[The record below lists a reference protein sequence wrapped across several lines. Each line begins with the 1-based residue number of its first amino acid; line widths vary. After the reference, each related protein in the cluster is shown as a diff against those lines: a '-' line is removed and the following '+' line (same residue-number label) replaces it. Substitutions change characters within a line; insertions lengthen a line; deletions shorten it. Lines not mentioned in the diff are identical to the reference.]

1 MQRSESIST
10 LLTHHKAGADA
21 EPSCGFRGRHVS
33 IFPYTT
39 RSTRSENVPN
49 PRRAPAMRSIV
60 VASWTALLLSIL
72 AAAEPALAADS
83 FILATG
89 RRDPRIY
96 AIDFKAAV
104 RTPTAIVSRSKV
116 QVDRLDG
123 TPLGDPAN
131 IVLSEDRRTAYVINH
146 HGALNNAEFLQHGG
160 RGSVAVMNVQ
170 KMLDPRLDNTDG
182 ALERSYDS
190 GYFGAVGLVILPDV
204 LLVSHSENWLTEDGS
219 NRISLIDRK
228 TGSRRGQIEMALGH
242 PGHACPNFPVPF
254 VSPTPPPVVPF
265 ATPDP
270 QFGCWPNPEFLA
282 LGRGS
287 DGKTYLFPGNA
298 GTNDVS
304 VMDLHQA
311 LAGVRVVETAP
322 RVPVQTGP
330 FGIKASPNG
339 KFIAVTARESGQA
352 DFEGNTISIIDVDH
366 ARAGAAGAEAARIRV
381 GTDDPN
387 GQTRPFTVAWTPDGR
402 QIIVANYRTNNVS
415 IVDLRKALAHDP
427 HAEVARI
434 PVTRLDA
441 LPGNPKGTAVTSD
454 GRYAVVSGGPRLD
467 PTAPASG
474 TVWIIDLRSRAV
486 VATVT
491 GVGNDPYGLTLVEG
505 DED

>member
-1 MQRSESIST
+1 MR
-10 LLTHHKAGADA
+10 HKL
-21 EPSCGFRGRHVS
+21 VL
-33 IFPYTT
+33 
-39 RSTRSENVPN
+39 
-49 PRRAPAMRSIV
+49 
-60 VASWTALLLSIL
+60 SWAAFLLSNL
-72 AAAEPALAADS
+72 GVADIAFADDM

-96 AIDFKAAV
+96 AIDFKAALN
-104 RTPTAIVSRSKV
+104 RHNNNTPNAIVSRSKV
-116 QVDRLDG
+116 LPDRLDG
-123 TPLGDPAN
+123 TPVGDPAN
-131 IVLSEDRRTAYVINH
+131 IVLTEDRRTAYVINH
-146 HGALNNAEFLQHGG
+146 HGAVVNAEFLQHGG
-160 RGSVAVMNVQ
+160 RGSVSVMNVE
-170 KMLDPRLDNTDG
+170 KMLRSEFDNTAR
-182 ALERSYDS
+182 ALEQSYDS
-190 GYFGAVGLVILPDV
+190 GYFGAVGLLVLPEL

-242 PGHACPNFPVPF
+242 PGHPCPAFPVPF

-265 ATPDP
+265 LGPDP
-270 QFGCWPNPEFLA
+270 QFGCWPDPEFLA
-282 LGRGS
+282 LGSGS
-287 DGKTYLFPGNA
+287 DGKTYLFSGNA

-311 LAGVRVVETAP
+311 LAGVPVVEVAP
-322 RVPVQTGP
+322 RIPVQTGP

-366 ARAGAAGAEAARIRV
+366 ARLGAPGAEAARVRV

-402 QIIVANYRTNNVS
+402 QIIVANFRSNNVS
-415 IVDLRKALAHDP
+415 IVDLQKALAHDP

-434 PVTRLDA
+434 PVTRPAETDGTVLD
-441 LPGNPKGTAVTSD
+441 GRPKGTAVTSD

-467 PTAPASG
+467 PAAPPSG
-474 TVWIIDLRSRAV
+474 TVWVIDLRKRAV

-491 GVGNDPYGLTLVEG
+491 GVGNDPYGLTLL
-505 DED
+505 EDRDN